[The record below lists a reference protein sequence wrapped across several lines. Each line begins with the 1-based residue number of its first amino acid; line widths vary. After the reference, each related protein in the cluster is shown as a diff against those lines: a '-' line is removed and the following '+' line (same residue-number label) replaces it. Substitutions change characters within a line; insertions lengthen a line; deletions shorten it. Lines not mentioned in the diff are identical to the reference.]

1 MAVRILTRLLG
12 GGSFPQRVVRMA
24 RRGLLLLLWYHHLL
38 VLVLLVLLVLV
49 LVLVLIQVRVLAGGT
64 TPSPL

>member
-1 MAVRILTRLLG
+1 MAVRILTRLQG
-12 GGSFPQRVVRMA
+12 GGSFPRRVVRMA

-38 VLVLLVLLVLV
+38 VLVLVLA
-49 LVLVLIQVRVLAGGT
+49 LVLIQVQVLVEGT